1 MPNESTIEFH
11 LHQRIRT
18 AGHNE
23 ASTGLTQAGR
33 LPRITQ
39 VMALALSFQEML
51 RTGEAPSYAAIA
63 RTASITPERFSQVM
77 KLLWLAP
84 DIQQEILELAPG
96 SGSHPFTEAALRQV
110 AQPLSWAEQR
120 RRWRELKGSLGL
132 A

>member
-11 LHQRIRT
+11 LHQRNRT

-23 ASTGLTQAGR
+23 ALTGLTQAGR

-39 VMALALSFQEML
+39 VMALALFFQEML
-51 RTGEAPSYAAIA
+51 RAGEAPSYAAIA

-84 DIQQEILELAPG
+84 DIQQEILELPPG
-96 SGSHPFTEAALRQV
+96 AGRYPLTEHSLRHV
-110 AQPLSWAEQR
+110 ARHLLWADQR
-120 RRWRELKGSLGL
+120 RGWRELKQSLRL

>member
-1 MPNESTIEFH
+1 MPNESIIEFH
-11 LHQRIRT
+11 LHPRRRT

-23 ASTGLTQAGR
+23 SATGLPQTGC

-39 VMALALSFQEML
+39 VIALALSFQQML
-51 RTGEAPSYAAIA
+51 RTGEATSYAAIA

-84 DIQQEILELAPG
+84 DIQQEILELPPG
-96 SGSHPFTEAALRQV
+96 AGRY
-110 AQPLSWAEQR
+110 PLSEHSLRHVARHLLWADQR
-120 RRWRELKGSLGL
+120 RDWCELKRSLRL

>member
-11 LHQRIRT
+11 LHQRNRT
-18 AGHNE
+18 AGPNE
-23 ASTGLTQAGR
+23 ASTQAGR

-39 VMALALSFQEML
+39 LMALAIFFREML
-51 RTGEAPSYAAIA
+51 RTGEAASYAAIA
-63 RTASITPERFSQVM
+63 RSASITAERFSQVM

-84 DIQQEILELAPG
+84 DIQREILELAPG

-120 RRWRELKGSLGL
+120 RRWRELKTELQLG
-132 A
+132 